1 MTEILVGERLARIL
15 IIDDDAPD
23 RRSLGEAFRHRAM
36 VQKMGVPSEALQWLQ
51 TNIVDVILLE
61 YDMVEMDGLKVLKC
75 LQEDEQLRQIPVI
88 LLADDSRSELHA
100 TEEGIACGAA
110 DFLRKPFLA
119 SVARLRVRRVL
130 QFDYLQRHLK
140 DEVQR
145 QTALAEKRRADS
157 EKMFQEMVLAL
168 AKTIDAKDAYTMGH
182 SQRVAAYAREIAR
195 RSGEGRQRQDE
206 IYQMG
211 LLHDIGKIGVP
222 QEIINKVARLTEE
235 EYKIIKS
242 HTTVGAKILEM
253 ITSFPILC
261 QGAWSHHERY
271 DGRGYPAGLAGDDI
285 PIPARIIAVADSYDA
300 MTSTRSY
307 RGRMSQAAV
316 REEIARGRGT
326 QFDPVYADIMLQMM
340 DEDTAYEMH
349 D

>member
-1 MTEILVGERLARIL
+1 MAEILVGDRLAQIL
-15 IIDDDAPD
+15 IVDDDASD
-23 RRSLGEAFRHRAM
+23 RKVLGNAFRHRAM
-36 VQKMGVPSEALQWLQ
+36 VQKIGVPSEALRWLQ
-51 TNIVDVILLE
+51 TNRVDVILLE
-61 YDMVEMDGLKVLKC
+61 YDMVEMDGLTVLKR
-75 LQEDEQLRQIPVI
+75 LQEDESLRQIPVI
-88 LLADDSRSELHA
+88 LLADDSRSEMYA
-100 TEEGIACGAA
+100 TEKGIACGAA
-110 DFLRKPFLA
+110 DFLRKPFLP

-195 RSGEGRQRQDE
+195 RSGEGRQRQEE

-222 QEIINKVARLTEE
+222 HEIINKVARLTDE
-235 EYKIIKS
+235 EYNIIKS
-242 HTTVGAKILEM
+242 HTTVGAKILDM
-253 ITSFPILC
+253 ITSFPTLC
-261 QGAWSHHERY
+261 QGARSHHERY
-271 DGRGYPAGLAGDDI
+271 DGRGYPAGLAGEEI
-285 PIPARIIAVADSYDA
+285 PLSARIIAVADSYDA

-307 RGRMSQAAV
+307 RARMPQAAV
-316 REEIARGRGT
+316 RAEIEKGKGK
-326 QFDPVYADIMLQMM
+326 QFDPVFADIMLQMM

>member
-1 MTEILVGERLARIL
+1 MAEILVGDRQARIL
-15 IIDDDAPD
+15 IVDDDTPD
-23 RRSLGEAFRHRAM
+23 RKGLGEAFRNRAA
-36 VQKMGVPSEALQWLQ
+36 VQKMGVPSEALRWLQ
-51 TNIVDVILLE
+51 TNLADVILLE
-61 YDMVEMDGLKVLKC
+61 YDMAEMDGLTVLKH
-75 LQEDEQLRQIPVI
+75 LKAEERLRQIPVI
-88 LLADDSRSELHA
+88 LLADDTRSELHA

-110 DFLRKPFLA
+110 DFLRKPFLP
-119 SVARLRVRRVL
+119 SVVRLRVRRVL
-130 QFDYLQRHLK
+130 QFDYLQRHLE
-140 DEVQR
+140 DEVRR
-145 QTALAEKRRADS
+145 QTALAEQRRAES

-168 AKTIDAKDAYTMGH
+168 SKTIDAKDAYTMGH

-195 RSGEGRQRQDE
+195 RSGETRQRQDE

-222 QEIINKVARLTEE
+222 HEIINKVSRLTEE
-235 EYKIIKS
+235 EYDMIKS

-253 ITSFPILC
+253 ITTFPMLC

-271 DGRGYPAGLAGDDI
+271 DGRGYPAGLSGEAI
-285 PIPARIIAVADSYDA
+285 PLPARIIAVADSYDA

-307 RGRMSQAAV
+307 RGRMPQDAV
-316 REEIARGRGT
+316 REEIKKGRGK